1 VGRCPGVGAPAGS
14 RTALGPTEAA
24 LVCLGLPG
32 GERSLDHTDIE
43 SIHNYRWQTAHSN
56 TVVFNEALVRDTAAP
71 LPEINVFGM
80 NPGVIKTNIMAGVLG
95 QSSLTPRVQQTVI
108 GLLFQS
114 AETYAEKM
122 LPLLVEVFVRVAA
135 SINPSGAGRG
145 LPLTL
150 RLDAAHTTC

>member
-1 VGRCPGVGAPAGS
+1 
-14 RTALGPTEAA
+14 
-24 LVCLGLPG
+24 
-32 GERSLDHTDIE
+32 
-43 SIHNYRWQTAHSN
+43 
-56 TVVFNEALVRDTAAP
+56 
-71 LPEINVFGM
+71 
-80 NPGVIKTNIMAGVLG
+80 MAGVLG
-95 QSSLTPRVQQTVI
+95 QSSLTPRVQQTLI